1 MARFAFAALAV
12 LALLL
17 APLPAQAQR
26 PSTDLMTKLGA
37 YAVRFET
44 LRTHA
49 SYDVAGKLESLDGS
63 GHADSTKTGK
73 GHVDADGHT
82 VRFSI
87 VQYTEDG
94 QDKTAEAKDKQR
106 QAAAENA
113 NKPPSAKREWR
124 MPFHPNEQP
133 RYWFDQVEVD
143 PRNPSRVRISFVPKI
158 KEDDT
163 IEGSAWVDV
172 TAGTLIT
179 AGFKL
184 SHPPTLVDSVHV
196 TMFFGEQTNLGPA
209 PSRISV
215 DAAGGVLFVRKRYHG
230 EAVLSGYHLVP

>member
-1 MARFAFAALAV
+1 MARFGFVALAV

-17 APLPAQAQR
+17 TPEPAHAQK
-26 PSTDLMTKLGA
+26 PSSDLMTKLGA

-44 LRTHA
+44 MRTHA
-49 SYDVAGKLESLDGS
+49 SYDVAAKLESLDGT

-73 GHVDADGHT
+73 AHIDADGHKT
-82 VRFSI
+82 RFSI
-87 VQYTEDG
+87 VQYVEDG
-94 QDKTAEAKDKQR
+94 QDKTAEAKEKQR
-106 QAAAENA
+106 EREAEDA
-113 NKPPSAKREWR
+113 HAPPSNKREWR

-133 RYWFDQVEVD
+133 RYYFDQVEVD

-172 TAGTLIT
+172 NAGTIIT

-184 SHPPTLVDSVHV
+184 SHPPTLVESVHV
-196 TMFFGEQTNLGPA
+196 TMFFGEQTTLGPA

-215 DAAGGVLFVRKRYHG
+215 DAAGGVLFLRKRYHG
-230 EAVLSGYHLVP
+230 EAVLSSYHLVP

>member
-1 MARFAFAALAV
+1 MRRITLAMAI
-12 LALLL
+12 LL
-17 APLPAQAQR
+17 APESTHAQPPA
-26 PSTDLMTKLGA
+26 SDLMSKLGA
-37 YAVRFET
+37 YASRFET
-44 LRTHA
+44 MRTHA

-73 GHVDADGHT
+73 GHVDADGHK
-82 VRFSI
+82 VHFSI
-87 VQYTEDG
+87 LQYVEDG

-106 QAAAENA
+106 QAEADSA
-113 NKPPSAKREWR
+113 NKPPSNKREWR
-124 MPFHPNEQP
+124 MPFHPNEQA
-133 RYWFDQVEVD
+133 RYYFDQVEVD
-143 PRNPSRVRISFVPKI
+143 PRNASRVRISFVPKI

-172 TAGTLIT
+172 NAGTIIT

-196 TMFFGEQTNLGPA
+196 TMFFGEQTTLGPA

-215 DAAGGVLFVRKRYHG
+215 DAAGGVLFLRKHYHG